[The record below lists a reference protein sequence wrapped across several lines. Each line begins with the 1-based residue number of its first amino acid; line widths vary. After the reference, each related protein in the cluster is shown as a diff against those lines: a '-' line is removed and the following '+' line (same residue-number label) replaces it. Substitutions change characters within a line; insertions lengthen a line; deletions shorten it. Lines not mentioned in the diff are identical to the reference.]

1 MNTNIEISQFILS
14 LVSAVF
20 ISGVAA
26 YLGSLLVT
34 KRMGLVGDAFA
45 HLAFPGVALG
55 LLYHFNIF
63 WGALITVILGA
74 ILIWLLEIK
83 TKAPME
89 ALTGL
94 VFAVNVAAAMLILPF
109 SHEEIEEAFAGDITK
124 ITFGDTLIAAIL
136 SFIIFLIIKKIYPKI
151 ILSEISEDLAKVEG
165 VNVKKYNFLYLA
177 CVAFTTALTVKIV
190 GGLLPVALIV
200 IPALTARNFS
210 RNLFQ
215 YSSSTLVLG
224 IVSSI
229 SGVLLFKFTQL
240 PAGLLIILISGF
252 FFLISL
258 IFKK

>member
-1 MNTNIEISQFILS
+1 MNTNIEMNQFILS
-14 LVSAVF
+14 LISAVF
-20 ISGVAA
+20 IGGTAA
-26 YLGSLLVT
+26 YLGSLMVT
-34 KRMGLVGDAFA
+34 KKMGLVGDAFA

-55 LLYHFNIF
+55 LFYHFNIF

-94 VFAVNVAAAMLILPF
+94 VFAVNVAAALLILPF
-109 SHEEIEEAFAGDITK
+109 SHKEIEEAFTGDITK
-124 ITFGDTLIAAIL
+124 IIFSDTILAIIL
-136 SFIIFLIIKKIYPKI
+136 SVVIFLVIKKIYQKI

-165 VNVKKYNFLYLA
+165 INVGKYNFIYLS
-177 CVAFTTALTVKIV
+177 CVALTVALAVKIV

-210 RNLFQ
+210 KNLFQ
-215 YSSSTLVLG
+215 YSFSALILG
-224 IVSSI
+224 AASSI
-229 SGVLLFKFTQL
+229 FGIFLFKFTQF
-240 PAGLLIILISGF
+240 PAGLLIILIGAF
-252 FFLISL
+252 FFLVSL